1 MHHQPGSARCGATA
15 REKPCIYLLD
25 ASSDVTGALRA
36 AQREAACLHDYARIV
51 LAIPA
56 SSRLRPSEFGPFAK
70 VVKLPIVNLRRSLGS
85 AVLYLPALLYSGWK
99 LHRAMRADGCQR
111 LQINDYYLMQGA
123 VARLFGYRG
132 RIVTWVRIDPRRYGG
147 PMAGLWLWIAKA
159 ISTEI
164 VAVSRFIAGLLE
176 TSFAADLVYDPVVDT
191 PSPTAE
197 SRISFPPRFVFVGNY
212 IPGKGQDVAI
222 RAFGHIA
229 NAFPS
234 AQLYFYGTDLGLAKN
249 SAYLAELTHLA
260 RQSLAAGR
268 VHFGGFVDDVG
279 TVMEGALATLCLSRS
294 ESFSL
299 TCQEASARG
308 VAVIATRCGG
318 PEEIVE
324 DGTTGYLVPLDDPDA
339 VADRMS
345 RLLADPQ
352 AAHAMGHRGADL
364 VRARFGSPPFRAAL
378 VRLFNLSSQS
388 DGAERPSTMDRNSST
403 RRGSCEAS
411 E

>member
-1 MHHQPGSARCGATA
+1 M
-15 REKPCIYLLD
+15 PCIYLLD
-25 ASSDVTGALRA
+25 ASGGVTGALRA
-36 AQREAACLHDYARIV
+36 AQREAACLREDARIV

-56 SSRLRPSEFGPFAK
+56 STRLRPSEFGPFAK
-70 VVKLPIVNLRRSLGS
+70 VVRLPIVNLRRSFGS

-123 VARLFGYRG
+123 VSRLFGYRG
-132 RIVTWVRIDPRRYGG
+132 RIVTWVRIDPRLYGG
-147 PMAGLWLWIAKA
+147 PMSGLWLWIARA
-159 ISTEI
+159 ISSEI
-164 VAVSRFIAGLLE
+164 VAVSHFISGLLDA
-176 TSFAADLVYDPVVDT
+176 SFAAELVYDPVVDT
-191 PSPTAE
+191 PSRTAE
-197 SRISFPPRFVFVGNY
+197 ARISSPPRFVFVGNY
-212 IPGKGQDVAI
+212 IPGKGQDIAI

-229 NAFPS
+229 NAFPN
-234 AQLYFYGTDLGLAKN
+234 AQLHFYGTDLGLAKN
-249 SAYLAELTHLA
+249 RAYLEELTHLA
-260 RQSLAAGR
+260 RQSPAAGR
-268 VHFGGFVDDVG
+268 IHFGGFVDDVG
-279 TVMEGALATLCLSRS
+279 TVIEGALATLCLSRS

-308 VAVIATRCGG
+308 VPVIATRCGG

-352 AAHAMGHRGADL
+352 TAQAMGHRGADL
-364 VRARFGSPPFRAAL
+364 VRARFGTTTFRAAM
-378 VRLFNLSSQS
+378 VRLLDLSPQS
-388 DGAERPSTMDRNSST
+388 SGAERPSKTDRNNPT